1 MAKMFNSKMATNES
15 KRNVHVGTTMIQL
28 DASHVLI
35 ILFSQLR

>member
-1 MAKMFNSKMATNES
+1 MAKMFNSKMATNE
-15 KRNVHVGTTMIQL
+15 RNVHVGTTMIQL